1 MEIALKIHVNHTG
14 LRASRQEFTMQQKIL
29 RHLKNSLM
37 LLCYWAI
44 LPTNSGRSAPSQLP
58 LVFPDP
64 NNSPINYDAEPLDV
78 EMLKDAGLRKNT
90 GVITADSIERFPIF
104 RKTMPSL
111 WWTQDQL
118 PNKLVL
124 NWLAYPHKKRI
135 DLVVNPQF
143 WNNLEYLERY
153 QLINRYGL
161 AARRYGYNVRIFNL
175 KFSEAQPIVAYTCS
189 SGLETSSCYIQWQEI
204 NQRSLKPSTGR

>member
-1 MEIALKIHVNHTG
+1 M
-14 LRASRQEFTMQQKIL
+14 MQRKIL
-29 RHLKNSLM
+29 GHLRNSLM
-37 LLCYWAI
+37 MLCCWAI
-44 LPTNSGRSAPSQLP
+44 LPNNSAVSAPPQLP
-58 LVFPDP
+58 LIFPDP
-64 NNSPINYDAEPLDV
+64 TDSPITYDDEPLDV
-78 EMLKDAGLRKNT
+78 ELLKDSKRSKSS
-90 GVITADSIERFPIF
+90 GVITADSIERFPVF
-104 RKTMPSL
+104 RKSMPSL

-124 NWLAYPHKKRI
+124 NWLAYPKKKRI

-161 AARRYGYNVRIFNL
+161 VARRYGYNVRIFNL

-189 SGLETSSCYIQWQEI
+189 SAKATCYIQWQEV
-204 NQRSLKPSTGR
+204 NQRSLKPVTGR

>member
-1 MEIALKIHVNHTG
+1 
-14 LRASRQEFTMQQKIL
+14 MQQKIPGHL
-29 RHLKNSLM
+29 RNFLISLCCWTT
-37 LLCYWAI
+37 LPISSAI
-44 LPTNSGRSAPSQLP
+44 SVPPLP

-64 NNSPINYDAEPLDV
+64 ANSPVTYDAEPLDV
-78 EMLKDAGLRKNT
+78 EMLKNSAMQQSSD
-90 GVITADSIERFPIF
+90 VITADSIERFPKF
-104 RKTMPSL
+104 RKSMPSL

-124 NWLAYPHKKRI
+124 NWLAYPQKKRI

-161 AARRYGYNVRIFNL
+161 VSRRYGYSVRIFNL

-189 SGLETSSCYIQWQEI
+189 AVETAACYIQWQEV
-204 NQRSLKPSTGR
+204 NQRSLKPVTDR

>member
-1 MEIALKIHVNHTG
+1 
-14 LRASRQEFTMQQKIL
+14 MQQKIL
-29 RHLKNSLM
+29 DHLRNLLISL
-37 LLCYWAI
+37 CCWTT
-44 LPTNSGRSAPSQLP
+44 LPISSATSVPQLP

-64 NNSPINYDAEPLDV
+64 ANSPVTYDAEPLDV
-78 EMLKDAGLRKNT
+78 EMLKNSAMQQSSD
-90 GVITADSIERFPIF
+90 VITAESIERFSKF
-104 RKTMPSL
+104 RKSMPSL

-124 NWLAYPHKKRI
+124 NWLAYPQKKRI

-161 AARRYGYNVRIFNL
+161 VSRRYGYSVRIFNL

-189 SGLETSSCYIQWQEI
+189 SAMATATCYIQWQEI
-204 NQRSLKPSTGR
+204 NQRSLKPVTGR

>member
-1 MEIALKIHVNHTG
+1 MEIALKILVNQTG
-14 LRASRQEFTMQQKIL
+14 RKADREELTMQRNIL
-29 RHLKNSLM
+29 GHLRNSLL
-37 LLCYWAI
+37 LLCCWII
-44 LPTNSGRSAPSQLP
+44 LPTNSVKSAPPQLP

-64 NNSPINYDAEPLDV
+64 TNSPVSYDTEPLDV
-78 EMLKDAGLRKNT
+78 EMLKDSGSGKSS
-90 GVITADSIERFPIF
+90 GVITADSIERFPPF
-104 RKTMPSL
+104 RQRMPSL

-124 NWLAYPHKKRI
+124 NWLAYPQKKRI

-161 AARRYGYNVRIFNL
+161 VARRYGYDVRIFNL
-175 KFSEAQPIVAYTCS
+175 KFSESKPIVAYTCS
-189 SGLETSSCYIQWQEI
+189 SVAATAACYIQWQEV
-204 NQRSLKPSTGR
+204 NQRSLKPITGR

>member
-1 MEIALKIHVNHTG
+1 
-14 LRASRQEFTMQQKIL
+14 MQQKIL
-29 RHLKNSLM
+29 GHWRNSLLM
-37 LLCYWAI
+37 LCCWAI
-44 LPTNSGRSAPSQLP
+44 LPNNSAISASPQLP
-58 LVFPDP
+58 LIFPDP
-64 NNSPINYDAEPLDV
+64 TDSPITYDTEPLDV
-78 EMLKDAGLRKNT
+78 EMLKDAKRSRGF
-90 GVITADSIERFPIF
+90 GVITADSIERFPVF
-104 RKTMPSL
+104 RKSMPSL

-124 NWLAYPHKKRI
+124 NWLAYPQKKRI

-161 AARRYGYNVRIFNL
+161 VSRRYGYNVRIFNL

-189 SGLETSSCYIQWQEI
+189 SAVATATCYIQWQEI
-204 NQRSLKPSTGR
+204 NQRSLKPVTDR

>member
-1 MEIALKIHVNHTG
+1 V
-14 LRASRQEFTMQQKIL
+14 QQKIL
-29 RHLKNSLM
+29 RHLRNSLV
-37 LLCYWAI
+37 LLCCWPI
-44 LPTNSGRSAPSQLP
+44 MPTNSVQAAVPQLP
-58 LVFPDP
+58 LVFPEP
-64 NNSPINYDAEPLDV
+64 TNSSVTYDSEPLDV
-78 EMLKDAGLRKNT
+78 EMLKDFGLRKSS
-90 GVITADSIERFPIF
+90 GVITADSIERFPVF
-104 RKTMPSL
+104 RKSMPSL

-124 NWLAYPHKKRI
+124 NWLAYPQKKRI

-161 AARRYGYNVRIFNL
+161 VARRYGYNVRIFNL

-189 SGLETSSCYIQWQEI
+189 SKVATSSCYIQWQEI
-204 NQRSLKPSTGR
+204 NQRSLKPNTAR

>member
-1 MEIALKIHVNHTG
+1 MKIMFKILVNQTG
-14 LRASRQEFTMQQKIL
+14 LRTSRGNFTMQQKIL
-29 RHLKNSLM
+29 RHLRNSLM
-37 LLCYWAI
+37 LLCFWAI
-44 LPTNSGRSAPSQLP
+44 LPTSSGTSAPPQLP

-64 NNSPINYDAEPLDV
+64 TDSPITYDTEPLDV
-78 EMLKDAGLRKNT
+78 EMLKDVGRQKSA
-90 GVITADSIERFPIF
+90 GVITADSIERFQRF

-124 NWLAYPHKKRI
+124 NWLAYPNKKRI
-135 DLVVNPQF
+135 DLIVNPQF

-161 AARRYGYNVRIFNL
+161 VSRRYGYNVRIFNL
-175 KFSEAQPIVAYTCS
+175 KFSEFDPIVAYTCS
-189 SGLETSSCYIQWQEI
+189 SVAATATCHIQWQEI
-204 NQRSLKPSTGR
+204 NQRNLKPTTGR

>member
-1 MEIALKIHVNHTG
+1 
-14 LRASRQEFTMQQKIL
+14 MQQKIL
-29 RHLKNSLM
+29 GHFGNCLIV
-37 LLCYWAI
+37 LCCWGV
-44 LPTNSGRSAPSQLP
+44 LPIDSARSAPRLTALP
-58 LVFPDP
+58 EI
-64 NNSPINYDAEPLDV
+64 NNSKATYDPAPLDV
-78 EMLKDAGLRKNT
+78 EMLKDTSSPRSSNI
-90 GVITADSIERFPIF
+90 ITANSIERFPAF
-104 RKTMPSL
+104 RKVMPSL

-124 NWLAYPHKKRI
+124 NWLAYPDKKRI

-161 AARRYGYNVRIFNL
+161 VAGRYGYNVRIFNL

-189 SGLETSSCYIQWQEI
+189 PIATNSACHIQWQEI
-204 NQRSLKPSTGR
+204 NQRSLKPITGRKS

>member
-1 MEIALKIHVNHTG
+1 MEQL
-14 LRASRQEFTMQQKIL
+14 TMQKNGQKNGQQKITGLL
-29 RHLKNSLM
+29 RNSL
-37 LLCYWAI
+37 LLCCWAMV
-44 LPTNSGRSAPSQLP
+44 PTSAVTSAPPQLP
-58 LVFPDP
+58 LVFPNP
-64 NNSPINYDAEPLDV
+64 ASPITYDAEPLDI
-78 EMLKDAGLRKNT
+78 EMLRNSSLQQSSK
-90 GVITADSIERFPIF
+90 VITADSIERFPEF
-104 RKTMPSL
+104 RQTMPSL

-124 NWLAYPHKKRI
+124 NWLAYPNKKRI

-161 AARRYGYNVRIFNL
+161 VARRYGYNVRIFNL

-189 SGLETSSCYIQWQEI
+189 SAVVASTCYIQWQEI
-204 NQRSLKPSTGR
+204 NQRSLKPVTSK

>member
-1 MEIALKIHVNHTG
+1 
-14 LRASRQEFTMQQKIL
+14 MQQKIL
-29 RHLKNSLM
+29 GHLRNSLM
-37 LLCYWAI
+37 LLCCWAI
-44 LPTNSGRSAPSQLP
+44 MPTNSVQSAAPQLP

-64 NNSPINYDAEPLDV
+64 TNSPVTYDTEPLDV
-78 EMLKDAGLRKNT
+78 EMLKDFGLQKSSD
-90 GVITADSIERFPIF
+90 VITADSIERFPVF
-104 RKTMPSL
+104 RKSMPSL

-124 NWLAYPHKKRI
+124 NWLAYPQKKRI

-153 QLINRYGL
+153 QLVNRYGL
-161 AARRYGYNVRIFNL
+161 VARRYGYNIRIFNL

-189 SGLETSSCYIQWQEI
+189 AVVATSSCYIQWQEI
-204 NQRSLKPSTGR
+204 NQRSLKPNTGR